1 MQSEASP
8 NLHRLTSQP
17 RPAFDCLALLPARR
31 INAIKAVLVAQGKV
45 IVEAREGVVEVQA
58 ALRAAEE
65 IGAREGVM
73 IALETREDAAGPAMP
88 EAAFAEMGV
97 IWRCR
102 DLAALERV
110 AAQSHEGPC
119 LVESGSFAV
128 LEAAARMPSVSGLI
142 AVGEEAGGW
151 CGSEAA
157 FILAQRMAALGR
169 SLPELVPWFLR
180 GATGPEGAGS
190 LALAGAAGVVLS
202 DELMLLPEIATDR
215 RVLRALEG
223 ADGTEAVVLGAPLG
237 APYRA
242 FLHPSQPGARALE
255 AEALRIEAQGG
266 DAERTRADWIAAVE
280 AALAE
285 TSLRPMGQGI
295 GIARS
300 LRDRYGRIGPAVATY
315 RDAAQSVRSKAALL
329 AAAIGPD
336 AALARDHGCAMPIVQ
351 GPMTRVSDRPGFAA
365 AVAAA
370 GGLPML
376 ALAAL
381 RPEEIAPLLAEAGA
395 QLDGRPWGVGM
406 LGFLPAE
413 QFARQ
418 MEAVLAAAPPLAI
431 LAGGRADQVLRLEAE
446 GIRTYVH
453 TPTAQLARLMI
464 EGGARR
470 LILEGRECG
479 GHVGPLHSMV
489 LWETVATELARHPAA
504 KDLSILLAGGIHDGL
519 SAAMA
524 MAAAAPL
531 VEAGAKMGVLMG
543 TAYLSTRQLCEAGG
557 IGPGFQSALIEAADT
572 ATIESGRGHSN
583 RCLRTPFVD
592 RFHAERRALLAKGT
606 EPEAMRDALD
616 GLLLGRLRLASK
628 GLERSEGALVTVA
641 PETQRAEG
649 MFMAGEAA
657 SLITTTRDVEDL
669 HRGVSK
675 GAADLLAGIAR
686 RPASGLSGKD
696 AAAAR
701 AAACDVAI
709 IGMAVHVPG
718 ATDAQGFWRN
728 ILDKRGAI
736 SEIPA
741 DRWDHRVYSDDPDAP
756 DCVTSRWGGFIEPML
771 FDPLRFGIP
780 PKSVPHIA
788 PGQLLTL
795 EAVRR
800 AFEDAG
806 YAEREFDRENTSVV
820 VGGEDA
826 GGFLG
831 NALTL
836 RALAPLVSDAE
847 AVAEIRDRTPGW
859 TEETFPGVLT
869 SVVAGRIANRFDLG
883 GANYTID
890 SACASSITALA
901 QAADE
906 LTSGRS
912 NLVVLAGIDTTQTPY
927 HYTAFSSVTAL
938 SRRGRLS
945 AFDQS
950 ADGTVLAEG
959 VAAFILKRRVDA
971 ERDGDRI
978 YATIKAVAA
987 SSDGRGMG
995 MTAPRPLGQKRALRR
1010 AYHALG
1016 SSIADIAYYEAH
1028 GTGTPV
1034 GDAAEL
1040 DSVGSLMTEAGTGGE
1055 SCVLGSVKALIGHT
1069 KTAAGAVGLAKVAMA
1084 LHHRTLP
1091 PQPGIERPVG
1101 ALGQAEFPLYVTD
1114 GAQPWLA
1121 EDRPRRAGIS
1131 AFGFGGTNAHAVLEE
1146 HRAFGDRL
1154 PGARRWPAH
1163 VVAVTGRKTEDL
1175 ARTWTMLRD
1184 LAALPKGG
1192 PTLEEIAG
1200 AAMAQCDGEAGL
1212 RSVIVA
1218 ESTADL
1224 AAQATRMIAHLADP
1238 AQTLPDSALLGGT
1251 GPVPPLAFLFP
1262 GQGSQRPNMCREA
1275 AVYLPEMRESL
1286 EAAQAAALAGTGER
1300 IGRILYPPA
1309 AFDAESKAAQA
1320 ARLTR
1325 PQNAQIALG
1334 AVSAGLVDLLRR
1346 IGLAP
1351 DMVAG
1356 HSYGELVALYAA
1368 GAMGRAALMQ
1378 LSVARGRAMEGAA
1391 PGAMCAVTAAT
1402 DVVAEV
1408 IADHPE
1414 VVIANRNT
1422 PQQTVIS
1429 GPSDAVRAAAEALEA
1444 AGQSVRMLPVGG
1456 AFHSPLMAEAA
1467 RQFAAALDPGMFRAP
1482 SCAVISA
1489 RGGAPYPET
1498 PEGIAAQLAAQMT
1511 ERVDWVA
1518 QVETLYNRGARVFL
1532 EVGPTGVLTQL
1543 ATSVLGRGQDGADG
1557 SKDTTVEFLTLDD
1570 GRGLRGT
1577 LGTLARLWVRGHAIE
1592 MAELAPRTG
1601 QSLSDLAEAAA
1612 RAVPKSAWL
1621 VDGMHIRPAHAPQ
1634 PGKAAGATD
1643 GYDLRGI
1650 DAPPTTRAA
1659 PQAPHAPPIAQGEP
1673 MHSGAEDGLLKAY
1686 GEYQATM
1693 RQFLH
1698 TQEQV
1703 MNLLLSGTPG
1713 AAMPAATAAQAL
1725 AAPPAPAV
1733 APVAPVAVAAPAP
1746 APAPAPL
1753 AEPVA
1758 AAPAKADAPADRPA
1772 IAAML
1777 RDTVADRTGYPDD
1790 MIAFDVDIEAEFGI
1804 DSIKRLEILERFIA
1818 GLPATAV
1825 EAFRADAERVAQ
1837 ERVLDVWVEAAMAA
1851 IARTE
1856 GARPFDLG
1864 ASGTEA
1870 ATAPAPAPRADIC
1883 PAYRMVPR
1891 LSPLPEGEAPLRCGP
1906 ILVLRG
1912 PEALTHAVTRALDAA
1927 GLPHATVDPEPA
1939 RLPEAIAAARAAL
1952 GAIGGIVHLSGCER
1966 PGTWPEATEI
1976 ATKALFCAISDCL
1989 PELAATATKDGP
2001 ERARIVALTR
2011 LGGLG
2016 GRAEAG
2022 GHAPAGLAAC
2032 AAGGVQGLL
2041 NSLTL
2046 EHPGIVTRGIDLAPE
2061 ITDEAAAAI
2070 LIGEMRF
2077 ADGRVEV
2084 GHTAEGRM
2092 VLDVAPLEI
2101 GATADAPT
2109 LGPGS
2114 VILATGGVR
2123 GVTAATLKAIA
2134 APGARI
2140 IALARRAEPEAE
2152 LPGLA
2157 EAGDAQALRRVLIAQ
2172 GRAVGAVLR
2181 PQEIEARIEQ
2191 ILRDRA
2197 ARRGLEDLRGHG
2209 FDVEVHAVD
2218 LCDRA
2223 ATGAVLDAVLARH
2236 GRVDAL
2242 VHGAGIVE
2250 DKLVADK
2257 TQASFDRVLG
2267 TKTRALDLLLTHEA
2281 AVGYRHVLFFSSI
2294 AGRLGNRGQADYGA
2308 ANEILN
2314 RAALWA
2320 AATQP
2325 DVRVASIN
2333 WGPWGGAGMAS
2344 EAVNAQFV
2352 ARGIHP
2358 IDLVEGAALAN
2369 RVLGDEAAP
2378 VEVIAGRGDWME
2390 NLGAEAPPTQA

>member
-8 NLHRLTSQP
+8 DLHRFTSQP
-17 RPAFDCLALLPARR
+17 RPAFDCMTLLAARQVA
-31 INAIKAVLVAQGKV
+31 AIKAVLVAQGKV
-45 IVEAREGVVEVQA
+45 ILDAREGMGALHA

-65 IGAREGVM
+65 IGARDGVL
-73 IALETREDAAGPAMP
+73 ITVEAGRDASLGMLCD
-88 EAAFAEMGV
+88 AFADVGF
-97 IWRCR
+97 ILRCR
-102 DLAALERV
+102 DLDDLDRVAALE
-110 AAQSHEGPC
+110 HGGPC
-119 LVESGSFAV
+119 LVESGVFAV
-128 LEAAARMPSVSGLI
+128 LEAAARVPSISGLI

-151 CGSEAA
+151 CGAEAA

-169 SLPELVPWFLR
+169 SLPDLVPWFLR
-180 GATGPEGAGS
+180 GATGPEGAGA

-202 DELMLLPEIATDR
+202 DEVILLPEIGVER

-237 APYRA
+237 APYRV
-242 FLHPSQPGARALE
+242 FLHPSQPAARALE
-255 AEALRIEAQGG
+255 AEALRIEARDG
-266 DAERTRADWIAAVE
+266 DAARTRADWIAAVE

-285 TSLRPMGQGI
+285 ATVRPMGQGI
-295 GIARS
+295 GIARA
-300 LRDRYGRIGPAVATY
+300 LRDRYGRIGPVVATY
-315 RDAAQSVRSKAALL
+315 RDAAQRVRSKAPLL
-329 AAAIGPD
+329 AAAIGPE
-336 AALARDHGCAMPIVQ
+336 AALAKEHGCAMPIVQ

-365 AVAAA
+365 AVGAA

-381 RPEEIAPLLAEAGA
+381 RPEEIAPLLAEAKA
-395 QLDGRPWGVGM
+395 ALDGKPWGVGM
-406 LGFLPAE
+406 LGFLPTE
-413 QFARQ
+413 QFAQQ
-418 MEAVLAAAPPLAI
+418 MEAVLAAAPPFAI

-489 LWETVATELARHPAA
+489 LWETVATDLARHPAA

-531 VEAGAKMGVLMG
+531 LQAGAKLGVLMG

-557 IGPGFQSALIEAADT
+557 IGPGFQSALIEATDT

-592 RFHAERRALLAKGT
+592 TFHAERRALLAKGT
-606 EPEAMRDALD
+606 DPETMRDALD

-628 GLERSEGALVTVA
+628 GLERSNGALVAVA

-657 SLITTTRDVEDL
+657 ALITTTRDVEDL

-696 AAAAR
+696 AVAAR
-701 AAACDVAI
+701 AAACDIAI
-709 IGMAVHVPG
+709 IGMAVHLPG

-741 DRWDHRVYSDDPDAP
+741 DRWDHRIYSDDPDAP

-806 YAEREFDRENTSVV
+806 YAERDFDRENTSVV

-836 RALAPLVSDAE
+836 RALAPLVTDAE
-847 AVAEIRDRTPGW
+847 GVAEIRDRTPGW

-978 YATIKAVAA
+978 YATIKAVAS

-1034 GDAAEL
+1034 GDTAEL
-1040 DSVGSLMTEAGTGGE
+1040 DSVGSLMTEAGAAGE

-1084 LHHRTLP
+1084 LHHCTLP

-1101 ALGQAEFPLYVTD
+1101 ALGQADFPLYVTD

-1146 HRAFGDRL
+1146 HRAFGDTL

-1163 VVAVTGRKTEDL
+1163 VVAITGRSAEDL
-1175 ARTWTMLRD
+1175 SRKWVVVRD
-1184 LAALPKGG
+1184 LAAQPKGG
-1192 PTLEEIAG
+1192 PMLEEIAG
-1200 AAMAQCDGEAGL
+1200 AAMAQCEGEAVL
-1212 RSVIVA
+1212 RSAVVV

-1224 AAQATRMIAHLADP
+1224 ATQAARMIEHLADP
-1238 AQTLPDSALLGGT
+1238 ARSLPDSAFLGET

-1262 GQGSQRPNMCREA
+1262 GQGSQRPNMCRDA

-1286 EAAQAAALAGTGER
+1286 EAAQAAALAGTGEK

-1320 ARLTR
+1320 ARLTQ

-1334 AVSAGLVDLLRR
+1334 AVCAGLVDLLRR
-1346 IGLAP
+1346 IGVAP
-1351 DMVAG
+1351 DLVAG

-1368 GAMGRAALMQ
+1368 GAMGREELMR
-1378 LSVARGRAMEGAA
+1378 LSVARGSAMAGAA

-1402 DVVAEV
+1402 DLVAEV
-1408 IADHPE
+1408 IAAHPE

-1444 AGQSVRMLPVGG
+1444 GGQSVRMLPVGG
-1456 AFHSPLMAEAA
+1456 AFHSPLMTEAA
-1467 RQFAAALDPGMFRAP
+1467 AQFAKALEAGMFRAP
-1482 SCAVISA
+1482 SCPVISA
-1489 RGGAPYPET
+1489 RGGAAYPET
-1498 PEGIAAQLAAQMT
+1498 PEGIAGQLAAQMT
-1511 ERVDWVA
+1511 EKVDWVA
-1518 QVETLYNRGARVFL
+1518 QVETLYQKGARVFL

-1543 ATSVLGRGQDGADG
+1543 AGSVLGRGPGGPAETG
-1557 SKDTTVEFLTLDD
+1557 GTAVEFLTLDD

-1577 LGTLARLWVRGHAIE
+1577 LGTLARLWVRGYPVE
-1592 MAELAPRTG
+1592 MPELAPRTG
-1601 QSLSDLAEAAA
+1601 QSLSGLAEAAA

-1634 PGKAAGATD
+1634 PGKAAAATD
-1643 GYDLRGI
+1643 GYDLRGV
-1650 DAPPTTRAA
+1650 DAPPTPRAA
-1659 PQAPHAPPIAQGEP
+1659 PHAPPAPPIAQGEP
-1673 MHSGAEDGLLKAY
+1673 MHPGAEDGLLKAY

-1713 AAMPAATAAQAL
+1713 AAMPAATPAQSL
-1725 AAPPAPAV
+1725 AAPPAAVVVPA
-1733 APVAPVAVAAPAP
+1733 AVAAPAP
-1746 APAPAPL
+1746 APAPTPVPMPVPK
-1753 AEPVA
+1753 PVA
-1758 AAPAKADAPADRPA
+1758 EAPAKAGAPTDRPA
-1772 IAAML
+1772 IATML

-1825 EAFRADAERVAQ
+1825 EAFRADAERVAR
-1837 ERVLDVWVEAAMAA
+1837 ERVLDVWVDAAMAA

-1870 ATAPAPAPRADIC
+1870 ATAPAPAPRSDIC

-1891 LSPLPEGEAPLRCGP
+1891 LSPLPEADAPLRCGP

-1912 PEALTHAVTRALDAA
+1912 PEGLTEAVTRALESA
-1927 GLPHATVDPEPA
+1927 GLPHAKVDPDPA
-1939 RLPEAIAAARAAL
+1939 TLPGAIAAARERL
-1952 GAIGGIVHLSGCER
+1952 GRIGGIVHLSGCE
-1966 PGTWPEATEI
+1966 PTGNWPKATEI
-1976 ATKALFCAISDCL
+1976 ATTALFRAISACL
-1989 PELAATATKDGP
+1989 PELLETATKDGP
-2001 ERARIVALTR
+2001 ERARILALTR

-2016 GRAEAG
+2016 GRADAG
-2022 GHAPAGLAAC
+2022 GHAPADLASC
-2032 AAGGVQGLL
+2032 TAGGVQGLF

-2046 EHPGIVTRGIDLAPE
+2046 EHPQIVTRAIDLAPE

-2077 ADGRVEV
+2077 AQGRVEV
-2084 GHTAEGRM
+2084 GHTAKGRM
-2092 VLDVAPLEI
+2092 VLDVAPIEM
-2101 GATADAPT
+2101 GKTVHAPA
-2109 LGPGS
+2109 LGPDA

-2152 LPGLA
+2152 APGHA
-2157 EAGDAQALRRVLIAQ
+2157 EAGDAQALRRMLIAQ
-2172 GRAVGAVLR
+2172 GRAEGTMPR

-2197 ARRGLEDLRGHG
+2197 ARRGLEDLRSHG
-2209 FDVEVHAVD
+2209 FVVEVHAVD

-2223 ATGAVLDAVLARH
+2223 AAGALLDAVLARH
-2236 GRVDAL
+2236 GRIDAL

-2281 AVGYRHVLFFSSI
+2281 AAGYRHVLFFSSI

-2314 RAALWA
+2314 RAALWF
-2320 AATQP
+2320 AATRP

-2358 IDLVEGAALAN
+2358 IDLVQGAALAN
-2369 RVLGDEAAP
+2369 RVLRDEAAP

-2390 NLGAEAPPTQA
+2390 NLGAEPPPTQA

>member
-8 NLHRLTSQP
+8 DLHRFTSQP
-17 RPAFDCLALLPARR
+17 RPAFDCMTLLPARQ
-31 INAIKAVLVAQGKV
+31 IAAIKAVLVAQGKV
-45 IVEAREGVVEVQA
+45 ILDARDGMSGLQT
-58 ALRAAEE
+58 ALRAAED
-65 IGAREGVM
+65 IGARDGVL
-73 IALETREDAAGPAMP
+73 ITVEAGRDDILGMLC
-88 EAAFAEMGV
+88 EAFADVGL
-97 IWRCR
+97 ILRCR
-102 DLAALERV
+102 DLDELDRV
-110 AAQSHEGPC
+110 ATLEHGGPC
-119 LVESGSFAV
+119 LVESGVFAV
-128 LEAAARMPSVSGLI
+128 LEAAARVPSVSGLI

-169 SLPELVPWFLR
+169 SLPELVPWFMR
-180 GATGPEGAGS
+180 GATGPEGAGA

-202 DELMLLPEIATDR
+202 DELILLPENGMER
-215 RVLRALEG
+215 RVLRALDG

-237 APYRA
+237 APYRV

-255 AEALRIEAQGG
+255 AEALRIEARGG
-266 DAERTRADWIAAVE
+266 DAGQTRTDWIAAVE

-285 TSLRPMGQGI
+285 ATVRPMGQGI
-295 GIARS
+295 GIARA
-300 LRDRYGRIGPAVATY
+300 LRDRYGRIGPVIATY
-315 RDAAQSVRSKAALL
+315 RDAAQRVRSKASLL
-329 AAAIGPD
+329 AAAIGPE
-336 AALARDHGCAMPIVQ
+336 AALAKEHGCAMPIVQ

-381 RPEEIAPLLAEAGA
+381 RAEEIAPLLAEAKA
-395 QLDGRPWGVGM
+395 QLDGKPWGVGM
-406 LGFLPAE
+406 LGFLPTE
-413 QFARQ
+413 QFAQQ

-464 EGGARR
+464 DGGARR

-489 LWETVATELARHPAA
+489 LWETVATDLARHPAA

-531 VEAGAKMGVLMG
+531 LEAGAKLGVLMG

-557 IGPGFQSALIEAADT
+557 IGAGFQSALIEATDT

-592 RFHAERRALLAKGT
+592 TFHAERRALLAKGT
-606 EPEAMRDALD
+606 DPETMRDALD

-628 GLERSEGALVTVA
+628 GLERNDGTLVAVT

-696 AAAAR
+696 AVAAR
-701 AAACDVAI
+701 AAACDIAI

-806 YAEREFDRENTSVV
+806 YAERDFDRENTSVV

-836 RALAPLVSDAE
+836 RALAPLVTDAE
-847 AVAEIRDRTPGW
+847 GVAEIRDRTPGW

-978 YATIKAVAA
+978 YATIKAVAS

-1034 GDAAEL
+1034 GDTAEL
-1040 DSVGSLMTEAGTGGE
+1040 DSVGSLMTEAGAAGE

-1101 ALGQAEFPLYVTD
+1101 ALGQAEFPLYFTD
-1114 GAQPWLA
+1114 GPQPWLA

-1146 HRAFGDRL
+1146 HRAFGETL

-1163 VVAVTGRKTEDL
+1163 VVAVTGRSAEDL
-1175 ARTWTMLRD
+1175 SRKWAMVRD
-1184 LAALPKGG
+1184 LAAQPKGG

-1218 ESTADL
+1218 ESTTDL
-1224 AAQATRMIAHLADP
+1224 ATQAARMIAHLADP
-1238 AQTLPDSALLGGT
+1238 VRALPDSAFLGET

-1286 EAAQAAALAGTGER
+1286 EAAQVAALAGTGEK

-1320 ARLTR
+1320 ARLTQ

-1334 AVSAGLVDLLRR
+1334 AVCAGLVDLLRR
-1346 IGLAP
+1346 IGVAP
-1351 DMVAG
+1351 DLVAG

-1368 GAMGRAALMQ
+1368 GAMGRAELMQ
-1378 LSVARGRAMEGAA
+1378 LSVARGSAMAGAA

-1402 DVVAEV
+1402 DLVAEV

-1429 GPSDAVRAAAEALEA
+1429 GPSDAVRAAADALEA
-1444 AGQSVRMLPVGG
+1444 GGQSVRMLPVGG
-1456 AFHSPLMAEAA
+1456 AFHSPLMTEAA
-1467 RQFAAALDPGMFRAP
+1467 AQFAKALDADMFRAP
-1482 SCAVISA
+1482 SCPVISA
-1489 RGGAPYPET
+1489 RGGAAYPET
-1498 PEGIAAQLAAQMT
+1498 PVGIADQLAAQMT
-1511 ERVDWVA
+1511 EKVDWVA
-1518 QVETLYNRGARVFL
+1518 QVETLYEKGARVFL

-1543 ATSVLGRGQDGADG
+1543 ATSVLGRAPDSAAETGGAA
-1557 SKDTTVEFLTLDD
+1557 VEFLTLDD

-1577 LGTLARLWVRGHAIE
+1577 LGTLARLWVRGYPVE
-1592 MAELAPRTG
+1592 MPELAPRTG
-1601 QSLSDLAEAAA
+1601 QSLSGLAEAAA

-1634 PGKAAGATD
+1634 PVAAAAATD

-1650 DAPPTTRAA
+1650 DAPPTPRAA
-1659 PQAPHAPPIAQGEP
+1659 PQAAHAPPIAQGEP
-1673 MHSGAEDGLLKAY
+1673 MHPGAEDGLLKAY

-1725 AAPPAPAV
+1725 AAPSTPAV
-1733 APVAPVAVAAPAP
+1733 APVAVTAPAP
-1746 APAPAPL
+1746 APAPAPV

-1758 AAPAKADAPADRPA
+1758 AAPAKADAAADRPA

-1825 EAFRADAERVAQ
+1825 EAFRADAERVAR

-1870 ATAPAPAPRADIC
+1870 ATAPAPAPRSDIC

-1891 LSPLPEGEAPLRCGP
+1891 LSPLPEGDAPLRCGP
-1906 ILVLRG
+1906 VLVLRG
-1912 PEALTHAVTRALDAA
+1912 PEDLTRAVTRALEDA
-1927 GLPHATVDPEPA
+1927 GLPHATVDPDPA
-1939 RLPEAIAAARAAL
+1939 RLPEAIAAARKTL
-1952 GAIGGIVHLSGCER
+1952 GRIGGIVHLSGCAP
-1966 PGTWPEATEI
+1966 PGAWPEATDI

-1989 PELAATATKDGP
+1989 PELAASATKDGP

-2022 GHAPAGLAAC
+2022 GHAPADLASC
-2032 AAGGVQGLL
+2032 AAGGVQGLF

-2061 ITDEAAAAI
+2061 ITDAAAAAI

-2084 GHTAEGRM
+2084 GHTAEGRV

-2101 GATADAPT
+2101 GGTVHAPT

-2152 LPGLA
+2152 APGLA

-2172 GRAVGAVLR
+2172 GRAAGAIPR

-2197 ARRGLEDLRGHG
+2197 ARRGLEDLRAHG

-2223 ATGAVLDAVLARH
+2223 ATSALLDAALARH
-2236 GRVDAL
+2236 GRIDAL
-2242 VHGAGIVE
+2242 VHGAGVVE

-2281 AVGYRHVLFFSSI
+2281 AAGYRHVLFFSSI

-2314 RAALWA
+2314 RAALWF
-2320 AATQP
+2320 AATRP

-2344 EAVNAQFV
+2344 DAVNAQFV

-2358 IDLVEGAALAN
+2358 IDLVAGAALAN
-2369 RVLGDEAAP
+2369 RALGNGAAP
-2378 VEVIAGRGDWME
+2378 VELIAGRGDWME
-2390 NLGAEAPPTQA
+2390 NLGAEAPPAQA